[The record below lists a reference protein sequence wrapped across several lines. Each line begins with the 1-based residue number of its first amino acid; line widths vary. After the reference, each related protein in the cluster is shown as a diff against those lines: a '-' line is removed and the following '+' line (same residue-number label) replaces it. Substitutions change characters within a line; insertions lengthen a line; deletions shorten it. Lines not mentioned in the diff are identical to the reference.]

1 MTTQYDDAIAWIHS
15 RLRLGIKPGLER
27 MTYLLTQL
35 GHPEQKNR
43 WVHVAGTNGKG
54 STVAY
59 LRTTLQAAGYE
70 VGTFTSPYIET
81 FNERI
86 SVNGQP
92 ISDDELVAL
101 ITKIRPIVE
110 AMATSPYGEPT
121 EFEVI
126 TAMFFDYFA
135 TMHSI
140 DIGIVEVGLGGRLDS
155 TNVIDPILSVITTI
169 GMDHIGILGDTLAK
183 IASEKAG
190 IIKPNRPVVSGV
202 TQVELQPLFRQWA
215 LEQTAPYYEV
225 GESYTIEQT
234 TDNCFTFKTANNLYR
249 DVVVGLVGDHQLR
262 NAAVAIQALLL
273 LQPLYPRV
281 TEAVMRAGIATTK
294 WPGRFETVHHKP
306 TIVLDGAH
314 NNEGMATF
322 VDTLAKMYPSQ
333 PKQVLFSALTDKPLD
348 SMLVRLLTVSNTTVT
363 LTTFDYP
370 RAMTASQ
377 LQTKAAQ
384 FELPHVADWRQTLT
398 AFIEQA
404 AVDDTVIAVTGSLY
418 FIAEVRAYLLALE

>member
-1 MTTQYDDAIAWIHS
+1 MTTQYDEAIAWIHS

-35 GHPEQKNR
+35 GHPERKNR

-70 VGTFTSPYIET
+70 VGTFTSPYIES

-92 ISDDELVAL
+92 ISDEELVLL
-101 ITKIRPIVE
+101 IAKIRPIVE

-135 TMHSI
+135 TLHPI

-155 TNVIDPILSVITTI
+155 TNVITPILSIITTI
-169 GMDHIGILGDTLAK
+169 GMDHIGVLGDTLAK

-190 IIKPNRPVVSGV
+190 VIKPNCPVVSGV
-202 TQVELQPLFRQWA
+202 TQAELKPLFRQWA
-215 LEQTAPYYEV
+215 LDQAAPYYEA
-225 GESYTIEQT
+225 GAAYTIEQGNG
-234 TDNCFTFKTANNLYR
+234 NCFTFKTADR
-249 DVVVGLVGDHQLR
+249 IFKDVDVGLVGNHQLR
-262 NAAVAIQALLL
+262 NAAVALQALLL
-273 LQPLYPRV
+273 LQPLFPRV
-281 TEAVMRAGIATTK
+281 TEAVMRTGIATTK
-294 WPGRFETVHHKP
+294 WPGRFETIHQKP
-306 TIVLDGAH
+306 TIILDGAH

-322 VDTLAKMYPSQ
+322 VDTLVTTYPLQ
-333 PKQVLFSALTDKPLD
+333 PKQVLFSGLTDKPLD
-348 SMLVRLLTVSNTTVT
+348 TMLTHLLTLPNTPVT

-370 RAMTASQ
+370 RAMTAMQ
-377 LQTKAAQ
+377 LQTKATAFGLAYTTNWQ
-384 FELPHVADWRQTLT
+384 ETLT
-398 AFIEQA
+398 ALIAQST
-404 AVDDTVIAVTGSLY
+404 DDSVIAVTGSLY
-418 FIAEVRAYLLALE
+418 FIAEVRAFILASH